1 MRSGVESS
9 PERQADGVERVHVWA
24 VLLVQAEAYE
34 LQRGAL
40 LAQHE
45 VAVCAGGRRG
55 ELEHRREVVGQLVD
69 LPRNCVGMSERDPHG
84 YYYEKQDAE
93 EQDQDRAGAA
103 RRGARGSRVGDR
115 ARRGPPRPCR
125 RSWSM
130 RLSTALLAAG
140 GSVQAL
146 GVPSDRRI
154 SNEVIDE
161 LLAGASTEEEIA
173 GPGGL
178 LAELTKRLVERAME
192 VELTDHVGYEP
203 HLEPP
208 GGAENTRNGT
218 TPKTLITEHGKVPI
232 DAPRDRDGS
241 FEPKIVRKRQRR
253 FVGFDE
259 KILALYSRGLSTRD
273 IEAHLEEI
281 YGVKVGR
288 DLISRVTDAVMD
300 DVREWGKRPLE
311 DIYPIVFLDCM
322 VLKIREGGTVQRR
335 ALYLALGVTLDGD
348 RDVLGMWFQETEG
361 AKFWMQVLTDLKQRG
376 VRDILIA
383 CVDGLTGFPEAI
395 EAIFPKTTVQT
406 CIVHLIRNSLKY
418 VPRREREQVAR
429 DLKPI
434 YTAKD
439 ADQAHAELEAFDEKW
454 GARFPVIT
462 QAWLNAWEH
471 VIPFLAFPDEVRR
484 VIYTTNAIE
493 ALNRQLRKAIK
504 TKGSFPNEDAAR
516 KLVYLALQ
524 NAVPQWTRT
533 RNWTTALLAF
543 KIHFG
548 DRVPDTAN

>member
-1 MRSGVESS
+1 LDRDRELGALESGIAPGLPGDDRSEL
-9 PERQADGVERVHVWA
+9 VER
-24 VLLVQAEAYE
+24 AEI
-34 LQRGAL
+34 GA
-40 LAQHE
+40 
-45 VAVCAGGRRG
+45 
-55 ELEHRREVVGQLVD
+55 GQ
-69 LPRNCVGMSERDPHG
+69 P
-84 YYYEKQDAE
+84 
-93 EQDQDRAGAA
+93 
-103 RRGARGSRVGDR
+103 RRGAPAADPPALPAGVVDDALERVADR
-115 ARRGPPRPCR
+115 RRLR
-125 RSWSM
+125 
-130 RLSTALLAAG
+130 
-140 GSVQAL
+140 QAL
-146 GVPSDRRI
+146 GMSSDKRI
-154 SNEVIDE
+154 SNELLDE

-203 HLEPP
+203 HCEPP

-218 TPKTLITEHGKVPI
+218 TPKTLITEHGKVAL

-253 FVGFDE
+253 FVGFDD

-273 IEAHLEEI
+273 ISAHLEEI
-281 YGVKVGR
+281 YGVEVGR

-300 DVREWGKRPLE
+300 DVREWAKRPLE
-311 DIYPIVFLDCM
+311 DIYPVVFLDCM
-322 VLKIREGGTVQRR
+322 VIKVREGGTVQRR

-361 AKFWMQVLTDLKQRG
+361 AKFWMQVLTDLKTRG

-383 CVDGLTGFPEAI
+383 CVDGLGGFPEAI
-395 EAIFPKTTVQT
+395 EAIFPNTTVQT

-439 ADQAHAELEAFDEKW
+439 ADQAQAELEAFDEKW

-504 TKGSFPNEDAAR
+504 TKGSFPTEDAAR
-516 KLVYLALQ
+516 KLVYLSLQ

-533 RNWTTALLAF
+533 RNWTVALLAF

>member
-1 MRSGVESS
+1 MPTTTRSRTQKSRTRTEPERDREFEALGLGIAPGLPGDDRSEFVERAEIGAGQAPRGAPAADPPVVS
-9 PERQADGVERVHVWA
+9 PELVDEA
-24 VLLVQAEAYE
+24 VDRAA
-34 LQRGAL
+34 
-40 LAQHE
+40 
-45 VAVCAGGRRG
+45 GRR
-55 ELEHRREVVGQLVD
+55 
-69 LPRNCVGMSERDPHG
+69 
-84 YYYEKQDAE
+84 
-93 EQDQDRAGAA
+93 
-103 RRGARGSRVGDR
+103 RVR
-115 ARRGPPRPCR
+115 
-125 RSWSM
+125 
-130 RLSTALLAAG
+130 
-140 GSVQAL
+140 QAL

-203 HLEPP
+203 HQEPP
-208 GGAENTRNGT
+208 GGAANQRNGT

-241 FEPKIVRKRQRR
+241 FAPKIIRKRQRR
-253 FVGFDE
+253 FVGFDD
-259 KILALYSRGLSTRD
+259 KILALYGRGLSTRD

-300 DVREWGKRPLE
+300 DVRDWGKRPLE

-376 VRDILIA
+376 VQDILIA

-434 YTAKD
+434 YTAVD

-524 NAVPQWTRT
+524 NATPQWTRT